1 MADAT
6 SLELTPAH
14 VPSAKA
20 VSAFEKLSSRIS
32 QELVRSRK
40 HWDAHEPRMYSRVA
54 DIPDAQFAQLG
65 DLVAVRA
72 GQTAYGTIVSL
83 TQRITLTKPWEYEP
97 LILSC

>member
-1 MADAT
+1 
-6 SLELTPAH
+6 
-14 VPSAKA
+14 
-20 VSAFEKLSSRIS
+20 
-32 QELVRSRK
+32 
-40 HWDAHEPRMYSRVA
+40 MYSRVA